1 MLTTFLPFF
10 PAGQVSGLQTPSSSS
25 TASSVPNGVPKKHEV
40 SLAITL
46 VAISVL
52 FICCQSLKIV
62 TDVYE
67 LFCEK
72 IEIRGTFGG
81 AMVCVNNPIIEVVII
96 LANLSTCVNSA
107 ANFLVYMLRGKK
119 FRDLFLET
127 YCCCR

>member
-1 MLTTFLPFF
+1 MLTTFLYFF
-10 PAGQVSGLQTPSSSS
+10 PAGQVSLLQKNSTSS
-25 TASSVPNGVPKKHEV
+25 TASSVANGVPKKHEV

-46 VAISVL
+46 VAISIL

-72 IEIRGTFGG
+72 IEIRGG
-81 AMVCVNNPIIEVVII
+81 AMVCVSSPIIEVVII
-96 LANLSTCVNSA
+96 LANLSSCVNSA